1 MLEGEKTNKRL
12 LTIEDF
18 MAEYGPRRTVA
29 YELIGSGELQ
39 AVKLGRRA
47 YITREAAEAWVKT
60 LGQYEP
66 GAKHVRRNR
75 RQP

>member
-1 MLEGEKTNKRL
+1 MIEHEISNKRL

-39 AVKLGRRA
+39 AVKLGRRT
-47 YITREAAEAWVKT
+47 YITREAAEAWMKT
-60 LGQYEP
+60 LAPYEP
-66 GAKHVRRNR
+66 GAKNLRRNPR
-75 RQP
+75 RP